1 MKTDSI
7 RTIPLTAVCL
17 MGLFAALL
25 QDASAESASPA
36 SLAEIHQRLADG
48 RLTRIVCFGDSITGA
63 YYHSGGQRA
72 WCDMLGLAMQKANPH
87 ANLQLINAGLSGHTT
102 VNALARID
110 NDVIAK
116 NPHLVVVMFGM
127 NDVTRVPLDAYESNI
142 REIVQRCRKAG
153 AAVVLCTPNA
163 VLDTPERPEEKLAQY
178 VEVVRSIAS
187 SLELPLVD
195 CFLDYETL
203 RSDDQD
209 AWTLIMSDEIHPNM
223 NGHIRFAELIGETI
237 CGRRVSLKETPPP
250 FDALHHALDRLQNK
264 ETVKLVAMPPYDE
277 IVPAQLRR
285 HFPDASFEVTV
296 WPTEN
301 QSIAEMAEWA
311 KKIRSLQPDLVVPAV
326 PLQSLAAGH
335 AEFVRNYE
343 WVLNWSFQFAGRPWD
358 VVPVLSMDAGELT
371 ESEQTETGIARDV
384 ILGKDVRFMER
395 RPGDD
400 RATEDIVNSWIIDQM
415 KTWQGA
421 RNLLPPRNATVLVP
435 VQPWPHRPGP
445 RSVRVS
451 VYYPGGQSENINE
464 KTGIMLTLHNWG
476 GEDCIGTADPS
487 ILAQEL
493 NVVAVCVNYL
503 QSGRTDSIDSPEP
516 YDFGCLQAVD
526 ALRALAYVR
535 NGLRHAALAY
545 DDGRIFCTGGSGGG
559 NVTLMVNKLAP
570 RTFSCIID
578 MCGMKK
584 LSDDIA
590 FNLPGGSD
598 LNARWSRDATSE
610 NYLTADEQAIRFV
623 GNPEHLTV
631 MKSLQAT
638 SKIIVVHGKNDTTC
652 PFPDAQELVANLQ
665 SAEFDVEA
673 HFIGNENLDGTIFTS
688 SGHALGN
695 RTEIVLQVAGKYLT
709 ADGSDATR
717 RTRLTDF
724 DLREEITY
732 PTQNGRFVISYTDGV
747 PVVTFVPTD
756 SGN

>member
-7 RTIPLTAVCL
+7 KTILQTAVCL
-17 MGLFAALL
+17 MGLFAASL
-25 QDASAESASPA
+25 QHASAETAAPD
-36 SLAEIHQRLADG
+36 SLAEVQQRLAAG
-48 RLTRIVCFGDSITGA
+48 RLTRIVCFGDSITGV
-63 YYHSGGQRA
+63 YYHSGGHRA
-72 WCDMLGLAMQKANPH
+72 WCEMLGLAVQKVNPH
-87 ANLQLINAGLSGHTT
+87 ANLRMINAGLSGHTT
-102 VNALARID
+102 VNALARIE

-127 NDVTRVPLDAYESNI
+127 NDVARVPLDAYESNM
-142 REIVQRCRKAG
+142 REIVQRCQNAG

-163 VLDTPERPEEKLAQY
+163 VSHTSDRPEEKLAQY

-195 CFLDYETL
+195 CFSDYETL
-203 RSDDQD
+203 RSDDQG
-209 AWTLIMSDEIHPNM
+209 AWSLIMSDEIHPNM
-223 NGHIRFAELIGETI
+223 NGHIRFAEMIGETI
-237 CGRRVSLKETPPP
+237 CGRKVSLQATPPP
-250 FDALHHALDRLQNK
+250 FDALHHTMDRLRNK
-264 ETVKLVAMPPYDE
+264 EIVKVVAMPPYDE
-277 IVPAQLRR
+277 IVPAQLR
-285 HFPDASFEVTV
+285 HSFPDASFEVIV

-301 QSIAEMAEWA
+301 QSISEMAEWA
-311 KKIRSLQPDLVVPAV
+311 KRIRSLQPDLVVAAV
-326 PLQSLAAGH
+326 PLRSLAVGH
-335 AEFVRNYE
+335 EEFVRNYE

-371 ESEQTETGIARDV
+371 ESEQTETGIARKV
-384 ILGKDVRFMER
+384 ILGKDVRFIER

-400 RATEDIVNSWIIDQM
+400 RATADIVNSWIIDQ
-415 KTWQGA
+415 KKAWQGA
-421 RNLLPPRNATVLVP
+421 RNLLPPQNATVFVP
-435 VQPWPHRPGP
+435 VQAWPQRPGP
-445 RSVRVS
+445 RSARVS
-451 VYYPGGQSENINE
+451 VYYPGGQLENVNE

-487 ILAQEL
+487 ILAERL
-493 NVVAVCVNYL
+493 NVVAICVNYL
-503 QSGRTDSIDSPEP
+503 QSGRTDSVESPEP
-516 YDFGCLQAVD
+516 YDFGYLQAVD

-535 NGLRHAALAY
+535 NGLRHQALVY

-590 FNLPGGSD
+590 FNLPGGSE
-598 LNARWSRDATSE
+598 LNARWSRDATSD

-623 GNPEHLTV
+623 GNSEHLAV
-631 MKSLQAT
+631 MNSLQAT
-638 SKIIVVHGKNDTTC
+638 SKIIVVHGKDDTTC
-652 PFPDAQELVANLQ
+652 PFPDAQELVADLQ
-665 SAEFDVEA
+665 SAGFDVESY
-673 HFIGNENLDGTIFTS
+673 FIGKENLDGRVFTS

-695 RTEIVLQVAGKYLT
+695 RTEIVLQVAGKYLNP
-709 ADGSDATR
+709 DGSDATR
-717 RTRLTDF
+717 RTGLTDF
-724 DLREEITY
+724 DLKEEITY

-747 PVVTFVPTD
+747 PVVTFVPTE